1 VLRVYIA
8 GKVTGE
14 PPLECNQKF
23 GKAELLLT
31 KMGMQPINPLSF
43 IPSDTEWHQAMK
55 LCIRSLIT
63 CDFIYLL
70 PDWEKSEGA
79 KLEVTLAEK
88 LGIEIINIIS

>member
-1 VLRVYIA
+1 MLRVYIA

-31 KMGMQPINPLSF
+31 SMGMQAINPLSF
-43 IPSDTEWHQAMK
+43 IPSDAEWHQAMK

-70 PDWEKSEGA
+70 PDWKESEGA
-79 KLEVTLAEK
+79 KLEAAIAEK
-88 LGIEIINIIS
+88 LGIETINTI